1 MVCEG
6 KGNGER
12 YIYPFYFWISFP
24 PSPPVISARSDRH
37 LGVIAIL
44 HISEDITSMSTSRAP
59 AYTSQRDDQPPDD
72 SPPPYTLNPTDDVS
86 LEFGP
91 TRPFRSPPQQPRQD
105 QPLQPPPLS
114 DFARDFY
121 ATAGRASRPAGVP
134 HQPPLNPSQSQN
146 PFPDDGRPTR
156 TPVPGHPL
164 LNNGK
169 TLVYTM
175 GYECDKC
182 PSFSSPPVPTP
193 ADGIQA
199 TTPAIKPLTLPTL
212 VVGAGR
218 SIRSLIRALSST
230 HLGTMA
236 LPTDSDLS

>member
-1 MVCEG
+1 
-6 KGNGER
+6 
-12 YIYPFYFWISFP
+12 
-24 PSPPVISARSDRH
+24 
-37 LGVIAIL
+37 
-44 HISEDITSMSTSRAP
+44 MSTSRPP
-59 AYTSQRDDQPPDD
+59 AYASQRDDDRPDE
-72 SPPPYTLNPTDDVS
+72 SPPPYTPNPTDDVS

-105 QPLQPPPLS
+105 YHQPPPQPPPLS

-121 ATAGRASRPAGVP
+121 ATADRASRSTGNI
-134 HQPPLNPSQSQN
+134 HHPPQTQN
-146 PFPDDGRPTR
+146 PLPDDGRPTR

-164 LNNGK
+164 LNNGR
-169 TLVYTM
+169 TLVYTT

-182 PSFSSPPVPTP
+182 EPPSILPILAP

-199 TTPAIKPLTLPTL
+199 TTPAIKHLTLPTL
-212 VVGAGR
+212 AADAGR

-230 HLGTMA
+230 HLGTMG